1 MADDDL
7 VEVESLRDL
16 KRIIADTKL
25 WGTRLVLIGGYAV
38 RAYTRGYRYTKDID
52 FVMLRRDTGKI
63 IALLKGLGYE
73 VSETGFGLAGR
84 KTTGGGFID
93 LHISVGEVQDYSTGK
108 RYLVSEETLAEAG
121 EHEISGFL
129 AHGREIQVAAPA
141 VSLGDLLI
149 MKLMTRN
156 REKDR
161 IDVVS
166 LLLDC
171 GSRVDAEKISKRCA
185 AAGISA
191 HIRKNV
197 QDFIGGL
204 RTGDIRREWE
214 RASGRMLL
222 RKEEAGIIRLLRAL
236 ETTLAQS

>member
-16 KRIIADTKL
+16 GRIVSETKL
-25 WGTRLVLIGGYAV
+25 WGLRLVLIGGYAV

-52 FVMLRRDTGKI
+52 FVMLRKDTGKI

-84 KTTGGGFID
+84 KTIDGGFIG
-93 LHISVGEVQDYSTGK
+93 LHVSIGEVYDASTDN
-108 RYLVSEETLAEAG
+108 RYPVSEEMLAGAG
-121 EHEISGFL
+121 EREISGFL
-129 AHGREIQVAAPA
+129 AQGREIKVVAPA
-141 VSLGDLLI
+141 VPLEDLLI

-171 GSRVDAEKISKRCA
+171 GSSVDAGKISKKCGL
-185 AAGISA
+185 AGISA
-191 HIRKNV
+191 HVRRNV
-197 QDFIGGL
+197 QGFIGGL
-204 RTGDIRREWE
+204 RKGDIRREWE
-214 RASGRMLL
+214 RASGRPLL
-222 RKEEAGIIRLLRAL
+222 RKEETEAIRLLKAL
-236 ETTLAQS
+236 EKSLA